1 MGGVMKIE
9 KYLAQEKYDKENTK
23 RVSLKF
29 NYNTDNDIISWLDN
43 QENKQR
49 AVKNAIRE
57 YVANRK
63 GQ

>member
-1 MGGVMKIE
+1 MKIE

-43 QENKQR
+43 QDNKQL
-49 AVKNAIRE
+49 AVKTAIRE
-57 YVANRK
+57 YVANNK
-63 GQ
+63 EKES